1 MKINNEYDILLN
13 KYIKLLFEK
22 NRLIMREGPYIESR
36 YLFHFGHLMIKEL
49 NHNKNIKILKIKQ
62 DIYENYFGLK
72 REREIRNIEKQ
83 IEVKTELIT
92 KQICELEKKCE
103 DSKQILKMR
112 EKNNDKKDLVDSL
125 FFDVVSVMHP
135 AIYNLKS
142 KELWAKAKKAYLNY
156 DDSTLTLLKNLN
168 IKKVK
173 NYDISDLKNNIFL
186 LENEVIC
193 MKRRYPYYLESN
205 LSSEEWIDS
214 YNKEINNRIKKLEV
228 EEQRIFE
235 KLV

>member
-22 NRLIMREGPYIESR
+22 NRLIMMEGPYIESR

-72 REREIRNIEKQ
+72 REKEIRNIEKQ

>member
-1 MKINNEYDILLN
+1 MKKNNEYDILLN

-36 YLFHFGHLMIKEL
+36 YLFHFGHLMVKEL

-103 DSKQILKMR
+103 DSKQILEMR

-186 LENEVIC
+186 IENEVIC

>member
-103 DSKQILKMR
+103 DSKQILEMR

>member
-22 NRLIMREGPYIESR
+22 NRLIMMEGPYIESR

-103 DSKQILKMR
+103 DSKQILEMR

>member
-1 MKINNEYDILLN
+1 
-13 KYIKLLFEK
+13 
-22 NRLIMREGPYIESR
+22 MREGPYIESR

-103 DSKQILKMR
+103 DSKQILEMR

>member
-1 MKINNEYDILLN
+1 MNKNNEYDILLN

-62 DIYENYFGLK
+62 DVYENYFGLK
-72 REREIRNIEKQ
+72 REKEIRNIEKQ
-83 IEVKTELIT
+83 IEVKTELLT
-92 KQICELEKKCE
+92 KQIRELEKKCE
-103 DSKQILKMR
+103 ASKEILEMR
-112 EKNNDKKDLVDSL
+112 EKNEDKKDLVDSL
-125 FFDVVSVMHP
+125 FFDVVSIMHP
-135 AIYNLKS
+135 NIYNLKS
-142 KELWAKAKKAYLNY
+142 EALWDKAKKAYLNY
-156 DDSTLTLLKNLN
+156 DVSTLTLLKNLN
-168 IKKVK
+168 VKKIK

-186 LENEVIC
+186 LENEVMC
-193 MKRRYPYYLESN
+193 MKRRYPYYLENN
-205 LSSEEWIDS
+205 LSSDEWIDS

>member
-103 DSKQILKMR
+103 DSKQILEMR

-193 MKRRYPYYLESN
+193 MKRRYPYYLENN
-205 LSSEEWIDS
+205 LSSDEWIDS

>member
-92 KQICELEKKCE
+92 KQICELERKCE
-103 DSKQILKMR
+103 ASKEILEMR
-112 EKNNDKKDLVDSL
+112 EKNEDKKDLVDSL

>member
-103 DSKQILKMR
+103 DSKQILEMR

-156 DDSTLTLLKNLN
+156 DDATLTLLKNLN

-173 NYDISDLKNNIFL
+173 NYDIADLKNNIFL

>member
-156 DDSTLTLLKNLN
+156 DDSTLTLLKNIN

>member
-103 DSKQILKMR
+103 DSKQILEMR

-173 NYDISDLKNNIFL
+173 NYDIADLKNNIFL

>member
-103 DSKQILKMR
+103 DSKQILEVR

>member
-103 DSKQILKMR
+103 DSKQIL
-112 EKNNDKKDLVDSL
+112 
-125 FFDVVSVMHP
+125 
-135 AIYNLKS
+135 
-142 KELWAKAKKAYLNY
+142 
-156 DDSTLTLLKNLN
+156 
-168 IKKVK
+168 
-173 NYDISDLKNNIFL
+173 
-186 LENEVIC
+186 
-193 MKRRYPYYLESN
+193 
-205 LSSEEWIDS
+205 
-214 YNKEINNRIKKLEV
+214 
-228 EEQRIFE
+228 
-235 KLV
+235 